1 MVHIYYKQIS
11 MDYTLN
17 LEKIQN
23 NELKNLLSKE
33 CLDFVVDLHNL
44 FNSKRIHLLKERTK
58 IQKKIDD
65 GWIPDFLDETK
76 HIRESDWT
84 ILSTPDD
91 LIDRRVE
98 ITGPP
103 QRKMII
109 NALNSGAKTFMAD
122 FEDSLSPTWSNL
134 LEGQLYL
141 LKANKRDID
150 FKDETSGKN
159 YKLSEKPAVL
169 IVRPRGW
176 HLPEK
181 NLKIHGEEISGSLFD
196 FGVYFFNNHKI
207 LVSNGSGPYF
217 YLPKLENHKEARL
230 WAEVFKF
237 SEEYFNLAKGTIKAT
252 VLIETILAA
261 FEMDE
266 ILYEL
271 KDNIVGLN
279 CGRWDYIFSFIKKFR
294 NRSDYI
300 LPDRSLV
307 SMRVHFMKS
316 YSELLIQTC
325 HKRRA
330 HAIGGMAAQIPIK
343 NDEEKN
349 KKSLQKVYDD
359 KLIEVYNG
367 HDGTWVAHPAL
378 VKIAKDVFDAQL
390 EYPCQLG
397 NKREDIKVSSK
408 DLLKLPVKTAGGRIG
423 IITEEGI
430 RMNINVGILY
440 IESWLKGNGCVPLYN
455 LMEDAA
461 TAEISRAQIWQW
473 LKHRAITIEGK
484 EITVE
489 YFNLL
494 LKEELK
500 KIKINIGED
509 NYNLGKYEEASKLF
523 ISMSTSK
530 EFEEFLTLSAYNLI

>member
-1 MVHIYYKQIS
+1 MSQEYDIRPTESK
-11 MDYTLN
+11 
-17 LEKIQN
+17 EFQN
-23 NELKNLLSKE
+23 ILSKE
-33 CLDFVVDLHNL
+33 CLDFIAELHNL
-44 FNSKRIHLLKERTK
+44 FNSKRLHLLEERK
-58 IQKKIDD
+58 KVQEKIDG
-65 GWIPDFLDETK
+65 GWLPDFLDETRE
-76 HIRESDWT
+76 IRESAWT

-91 LIDRRVE
+91 LLDRRVE

-103 QRKMII
+103 LRKMII

-122 FEDSLSPTWSNL
+122 FEDSLSPTWQNL
-134 LEGQLYL
+134 LEGQFNLNQ
-141 LKANKRDID
+141 ANKKQID
-150 FKDETSGKN
+150 FTDPKSGKD
-159 YKLSEKPAVL
+159 YKLIDNPAVL

-181 NLKIHGEEISGSLFD
+181 HFRINNEDTSGSLFD
-196 FGVYFFNNHKI
+196 FGVYLFHNHKI
-207 LVSNGSGPYF
+207 LQENGTGPYF
-217 YLPKLENHKEARL
+217 YLPKIENHKEARL
-230 WAEVFKF
+230 WAEVFKY
-237 SEEYFNLAKGTIKAT
+237 SEEKLNISKGTIKAT

-294 NRSDYI
+294 NRSDFI

-307 SMRVHFMKS
+307 SMRVHFMKA

-343 NDEEKN
+343 NDEEQN
-349 KKSLQKVYDD
+349 NKSLQKVYDD

-367 HDGTWVAHPAL
+367 HDGTWVAHPGL
-378 VKIAKDVFDAQL
+378 VPIAKKVFDEQL

-397 NKREDIKVSSK
+397 NKREDIHVTSN
-408 DLLKLPVKTAGGRIG
+408 DLLKLPVKTAGGRTG
-423 IITEEGI
+423 IITEKGI
-430 RMNINVGILY
+430 RTNINIGILY
-440 IESWLKGNGCVPLYN
+440 IEAWLKGDGCVPLYN

-473 LKHRAITIEGK
+473 LKHEARTVDKK
-484 EITVE
+484 EITKE
-489 YFNLL
+489 YFNQL
-494 LKEELK
+494 LKEELEQ
-500 KIKINIGED
+500 IKITVGEE
-509 NYNLGKYEEASKLF
+509 NYNKGKFKEASNIF
-523 ISMSTSK
+523 NTMSTSD
-530 EFEEFLTLSAYNLI
+530 EFEEFLTLPAYKLL

>member
-1 MVHIYYKQIS
+1 MTRVYNIHYIES
-11 MDYTLN
+11 EEL
-17 LEKIQN
+17 QN
-23 NELKNLLSKE
+23 ILSKE
-33 CLDFVVDLHNL
+33 CQDFIAELHKL
-44 FNSKRIHLLKERTK
+44 FNSKRIHLLEERKK
-58 IQKKIDD
+58 IQKKIDN
-65 GWIPDFLDETK
+65 GWLPDFLDETK
-76 HIRESDWT
+76 QIRESAWT

-91 LIDRRVE
+91 LLDRRVE

-103 QRKMII
+103 VRKMII

-122 FEDSLSPTWSNL
+122 FEDSLSPTWQNL

-141 LKANKRDID
+141 NQANKKQID
-150 FKDETSGKN
+150 FTDPKNGKD
-159 YKLSEKPAVL
+159 YKLIDKPAVL

-181 NLKIHGEEISGSLFD
+181 HFRINNEDTSGSLFD
-196 FGVYFFNNHKI
+196 FGVYLFHNYSI
-207 LVSNGSGPYF
+207 LKSNGTGPYF
-217 YLPKLENHKEARL
+217 YIPKIENHKEARL

-237 SEEYFNLAKGTIKAT
+237 SEEKFNLPKGTIKAT

-261 FEMDE
+261 FEMNE

-294 NRSDYI
+294 NRSDFI

-343 NDEEKN
+343 GDDDKN

-378 VKIAKDVFDAQL
+378 VSIAKKVFDEQL

-397 NKREDIKVSSK
+397 NKREDINVTSN

-423 IITEEGI
+423 IITEKGM
-430 RMNINVGILY
+430 RTNINVGILY
-440 IESWLKGNGCVPLYN
+440 IEAWLKGNGCVPLYN

-473 LKHRAITIEGK
+473 LKHSAETIDK
-484 EITVE
+484 KKISKE
-489 YFNLL
+489 YFNEL

-500 KIKINIGED
+500 QIKLAVGKE
-509 NYNLGKYEEASKLF
+509 NYNKGKFKEAADIFYK
-523 ISMSTSK
+523 MSTSE
-530 EFEEFLTLSAYNLI
+530 EFEEFLTLPAYKLI

>member
-1 MVHIYYKQIS
+1 MSEIYNIQSIKS
-11 MDYTLN
+11 KE
-17 LEKIQN
+17 LENI
-23 NELKNLLSKE
+23 LSEE
-33 CLDFVVDLHNL
+33 CLDFITDLHKL
-44 FNSKRIHLLKERTK
+44 FNSKRLHLLEERKKVQEK
-58 IQKKIDD
+58 INK
-65 GWIPDFLDETK
+65 GWLPDFLDETQQ
-76 HIRESDWT
+76 IRDSSWT

-91 LIDRRVE
+91 LLDRRVE

-103 QRKMII
+103 IRKMII

-122 FEDSLSPTWSNL
+122 FEDSLSPTWQNL
-134 LEGQLYL
+134 LEGQYYL
-141 LKANKRDID
+141 IQANKRQID
-150 FKDETSGKN
+150 FTDPENGKD
-159 YKLSEKPAVL
+159 YKLIDKPAVL

-181 NLKIHGEEISGSLFD
+181 HFKINKEDISGSLFD
-196 FGVYFFNNHKI
+196 FGVYLFHNYKV
-207 LVSNGSGPYF
+207 LQENGTGPYY
-217 YLPKLENHKEARL
+217 YLPKMENHKEARL
-230 WAEVFKF
+230 WSEVFKF
-237 SEEYFNLAKGTIKAT
+237 SEEKFNLSKGTIKAT
-252 VLIETILAA
+252 VLIETILAS

-279 CGRWDYIFSFIKKFR
+279 CGRWDYIFSFIKRFR
-294 NRSDYI
+294 NRADFI

-343 NDEEKN
+343 NNEEEN
-349 KKSLQKVYDD
+349 KKSIQKVYDD

-378 VKIAKDVFDAQL
+378 VSVAKDVFDRQL

-397 NKREDIKVSSK
+397 NKREDIKVTAN

-423 IITEEGI
+423 IITEKGI
-430 RMNINVGILY
+430 RTNINVGILY
-440 IESWLKGNGCVPLYN
+440 IEAWLNGNGCVPLYN

-473 LKHRAITIEGK
+473 LKHQAKTVDRR

-489 YFNLL
+489 YFNKL

-500 KIKINIGED
+500 KIKLNVGEEQYS
-509 NYNLGKYEEASKLF
+509 NGKFKEASDIF
-523 ISMSTSK
+523 YTMSTSN
-530 EFEEFLTLSAYNLI
+530 EFEEFLTLPAYKLI

>member
-1 MVHIYYKQIS
+1 MSEIY
-11 MDYTLN
+11 N
-17 LEKIQN
+17 IQRI
-23 NELKNLLSKE
+23 KSKE
-33 CLDFVVDLHNL
+33 LENILSEECIDFITDLHKL
-44 FNSKRIHLLKERTK
+44 FNSKRLHLLEERKKVQEK
-58 IQKKIDD
+58 INK
-65 GWIPDFLDETK
+65 GWLPDFLDETQQ
-76 HIRESDWT
+76 IRDSSWT

-91 LIDRRVE
+91 LLDRRVE

-103 QRKMII
+103 IRKMII

-122 FEDSLSPTWSNL
+122 FEDSLSPTWQNL
-134 LEGQLYL
+134 LEGQYYL
-141 LKANKRDID
+141 IQANKRQID
-150 FKDETSGKN
+150 FTDPENGKD
-159 YKLSEKPAVL
+159 YKLIDKPAVL

-181 NLKIHGEEISGSLFD
+181 HFKINNEDISGSLFD
-196 FGVYFFNNHKI
+196 FGVYLFHNYKV
-207 LVSNGSGPYF
+207 LQENGTGPYY
-217 YLPKLENHKEARL
+217 YLPKMENHKEARL

-237 SEEYFNLAKGTIKAT
+237 SEEKFNLSKGTIKVT
-252 VLIETILAA
+252 VLIETILAS

-279 CGRWDYIFSFIKKFR
+279 CGRWDYIFSFIKRFR
-294 NRSDYI
+294 NRADFI

-343 NDEEKN
+343 NNEEEN
-349 KKSLQKVYDD
+349 RKSIQKVYDD

-378 VKIAKDVFDAQL
+378 VSVAKDVFDRQL

-397 NKREDIKVSSK
+397 NKREDIKVTAN

-423 IITEEGI
+423 IITEKGI
-430 RMNINVGILY
+430 RTNINVGILY
-440 IESWLKGNGCVPLYN
+440 IEAWLNGNGCVPLYN

-473 LKHRAITIEGK
+473 LKHQAKTVDKK

-489 YFNLL
+489 YFNKL
-494 LKEELK
+494 LKEEVK
-500 KIKINIGED
+500 KIKLNIGEEK
-509 NYNLGKYEEASKLF
+509 YNNRKFKEASDIF
-523 ISMSTSK
+523 FTMSTS
-530 EFEEFLTLSAYNLI
+530 EDFEEFLTLPAYKLI

>member
-1 MVHIYYKQIS
+1 MTQEYDIRPTESK
-11 MDYTLN
+11 
-17 LEKIQN
+17 EFQN
-23 NELKNLLSKE
+23 ILSKE
-33 CLDFVVDLHNL
+33 CLDFIAELHKL
-44 FNSKRIHLLKERTK
+44 FNSKRLHLLEERK
-58 IQKKIDD
+58 KVQEKIDG
-65 GWIPDFLDETK
+65 GWLPDFLDETRE
-76 HIRESDWT
+76 IRESAWT

-91 LIDRRVE
+91 LLDRRVE

-103 QRKMII
+103 LRKMII

-122 FEDSLSPTWSNL
+122 FEDSLSPTWQNL
-134 LEGQLYL
+134 LEGQFNLNQ
-141 LKANKRDID
+141 ANKKQID
-150 FKDETSGKN
+150 FTDPKSGKD
-159 YKLSEKPAVL
+159 YKLIDKPAVL

-181 NLKIHGEEISGSLFD
+181 HFRINNKDTSGSLFD
-196 FGVYFFNNHKI
+196 FGVYLFHNHKI
-207 LVSNGSGPYF
+207 LQENGTGPYF
-217 YLPKLENHKEARL
+217 YLPKIENHKEARL
-230 WAEVFKF
+230 WAEVFKY
-237 SEEYFNLAKGTIKAT
+237 SEEKLNISKGTIKAT

-294 NRSDYI
+294 NRSDFI

-307 SMRVHFMKS
+307 SMRVHFMKA

-343 NDEEKN
+343 NDEEQN
-349 KKSLQKVYDD
+349 NKSLQKVYDD

-367 HDGTWVAHPAL
+367 HDGTWVAHPGL
-378 VKIAKDVFDAQL
+378 VPIAKKVFDEQL

-397 NKREDIKVSSK
+397 NKREDIHVTSN
-408 DLLKLPVKTAGGRIG
+408 DLLKLPVKTAGGRTG
-423 IITEEGI
+423 IITEKGI
-430 RMNINVGILY
+430 RTNINIGILY
-440 IESWLKGNGCVPLYN
+440 IEAWLKGDGCVPLYN

-473 LKHRAITIEGK
+473 LKHKARTVDKK
-484 EITVE
+484 EITKE
-489 YFNLL
+489 CFNQL
-494 LKEELK
+494 LKEELEQ
-500 KIKINIGED
+500 IKITVGEE
-509 NYNLGKYEEASKLF
+509 NYNKGKFKEASNIF
-523 ISMSTSK
+523 NTMSTSD
-530 EFEEFLTLSAYNLI
+530 EFEEFLTLPAYKLL

>member
-1 MVHIYYKQIS
+1 MSQEYDIRPTESK
-11 MDYTLN
+11 
-17 LEKIQN
+17 EFQN
-23 NELKNLLSKE
+23 ILSKE
-33 CLDFVVDLHNL
+33 CLDFIAELHKL
-44 FNSKRIHLLKERTK
+44 FNSKRLHLLEERK
-58 IQKKIDD
+58 KVQEKIDG
-65 GWIPDFLDETK
+65 GWLPDFLDETRE
-76 HIRESDWT
+76 IRESAWT

-91 LIDRRVE
+91 LLDRRVE

-103 QRKMII
+103 LRKMII

-122 FEDSLSPTWSNL
+122 FEDSLSPTWQNL
-134 LEGQLYL
+134 LEGQFNLNQ
-141 LKANKRDID
+141 ANKKQID
-150 FKDETSGKN
+150 FTDPKSGKD
-159 YKLSEKPAVL
+159 YKLIDNPAVL

-181 NLKIHGEEISGSLFD
+181 HFRINNEDTSGSLFD
-196 FGVYFFNNHKI
+196 FGVYLFHNHKI
-207 LVSNGSGPYF
+207 LQENGTGPYF
-217 YLPKLENHKEARL
+217 YLPKIENHKEARL
-230 WAEVFKF
+230 WAEVFKY
-237 SEEYFNLAKGTIKAT
+237 SEEKLNISKGTIKAT

-294 NRSDYI
+294 NRSDFI

-307 SMRVHFMKS
+307 SMRVHFMKA

-343 NDEEKN
+343 NDEEQN
-349 KKSLQKVYDD
+349 NKSLQKVYDD

-367 HDGTWVAHPAL
+367 HDGTWVAHPGL
-378 VKIAKDVFDAQL
+378 VPIAKKVFDEQL

-397 NKREDIKVSSK
+397 NKREDIHVTSN
-408 DLLKLPVKTAGGRIG
+408 DLLKLPVKTAGGRTG
-423 IITEEGI
+423 IITEKGI
-430 RMNINVGILY
+430 RTNINIGILY
-440 IESWLKGNGCVPLYN
+440 IEAWLKGDGCVPLYN

-473 LKHRAITIEGK
+473 LKHEARTVDKK
-484 EITVE
+484 EITKE
-489 YFNLL
+489 YFNQL
-494 LKEELK
+494 LKEELEQ
-500 KIKINIGED
+500 IKITVGEE
-509 NYNLGKYEEASKLF
+509 NYNKGKFKEASNIF
-523 ISMSTSK
+523 NTMSTSADEPELSLK
-530 EFEEFLTLSAYNLI
+530 KAYVQTLILEFCI

>member
-1 MVHIYYKQIS
+1 MSETY
-11 MDYTLN
+11 N
-17 LEKIQN
+17 IQRI
-23 NELKNLLSKE
+23 KSKE
-33 CLDFVVDLHNL
+33 LENILSEECIDFIADLHKL
-44 FNSKRIHLLKERTK
+44 FNSKRLHLLEERKKVQEK
-58 IQKKIDD
+58 INK
-65 GWIPDFLDETK
+65 GWLPDFLDETQQ
-76 HIRESDWT
+76 IRDSSWT

-91 LIDRRVE
+91 LLDRRVE
-98 ITGPP
+98 ITAPP
-103 QRKMII
+103 IRKMII

-122 FEDSLSPTWSNL
+122 FEDSLSPTWKNL
-134 LEGQLYL
+134 LEGQYYL
-141 LKANKRDID
+141 IQANKRQID
-150 FKDETSGKN
+150 FTDPENGKD
-159 YKLSEKPAVL
+159 YKLIDKPAVL

-181 NLKIHGEEISGSLFD
+181 HFKINNEDISGSLFD
-196 FGVYFFNNHKI
+196 FGVYLFHNYKI
-207 LVSNGSGPYF
+207 LQENGTGPYY
-217 YLPKLENHKEARL
+217 YLPKMENHKEARL

-237 SEEYFNLAKGTIKAT
+237 SEEKFNLSKGTIKVT
-252 VLIETILAA
+252 VLIETILAS

-279 CGRWDYIFSFIKKFR
+279 CGRWDYIFSFIKRFR
-294 NRSDYI
+294 NRADFI

-343 NDEEKN
+343 NNEEEN
-349 KKSLQKVYDD
+349 RKSIQKVYDD

-378 VKIAKDVFDAQL
+378 VSVAKDVFDRQL

-397 NKREDIKVSSK
+397 NKREDIKVTAN

-423 IITEEGI
+423 IITEKGI
-430 RMNINVGILY
+430 RTNINVGILY
-440 IESWLKGNGCVPLYN
+440 IEAWLNGNGCVPLYN

-473 LKHRAITIEGK
+473 LKHQAKTVDKK

-489 YFNLL
+489 YFNKL

-500 KIKINIGED
+500 QIKLNVGEEKYG
-509 NYNLGKYEEASKLF
+509 NGKFKEASDIF
-523 ISMSTSK
+523 YTMSTSN
-530 EFEEFLTLSAYNLI
+530 EFEEFLTLPAYKLI

>member
-1 MVHIYYKQIS
+1 MNHSYEIHPIESNQIK
-11 MDYTLN
+11 
-17 LEKIQN
+17 EI
-23 NELKNLLSKE
+23 LSNE
-33 CLDFVVDLHNL
+33 CLEFVMELHTV
-44 FNSKRIHLLKERTK
+44 FNSKRMHLLSERKT
-58 IQKKIDD
+58 IQKKIDA
-65 GWIPDFLDETK
+65 GWTPNFLNETR
-76 HIRESDWT
+76 HIRESAWT

-91 LIDRRVE
+91 LLDRRVE
-98 ITGPP
+98 ITSPP
-103 QRKMII
+103 VLKMII

-122 FEDSLSPTWSNL
+122 FEDSLSPTWQNL

-141 LKANKRDID
+141 LQANKRVID
-150 FKDETSGKN
+150 FIDQKKGKE
-159 YKLSEKPAVL
+159 YKLTDKPAVL

-181 NLKIHGEEISGSLFD
+181 HFLVNGDESSGSLFD
-196 FGVYFFNNHKI
+196 FGVYFYHNHKI
-207 LVSNGSGPYF
+207 LLENGSGPYF
-217 YLPKLENHKEARL
+217 YLPKLENYKEARL
-230 WAEVFKF
+230 WSEVFKF
-237 SEEYFNLAKGTIKAT
+237 SEEKFSLPTGTIKST

-294 NRSDYI
+294 NRKDFI

-307 SMRVHFMKS
+307 SMRVHFMKA

-343 NDEEKN
+343 GDEEKN
-349 KKSLQKVYDD
+349 KKALQKVYDD

-378 VKIAKDVFDAQL
+378 VTIAKDVFDAHL

-397 NKREDIKVSSK
+397 NRREDVHITAQ

-423 IITEEGI
+423 VITEKGI
-430 RMNINVGILY
+430 RTNINVGILY
-440 IESWLKGNGCVPLYN
+440 IEAWIKGNGCVPLYN

-473 LKHRAITIEGK
+473 LKHGVETVDGKQITK
-484 EITVE
+484 EYV
-489 YFNLL
+489 NKLL
-494 LKEELK
+494 GEELQQ
-500 KIKINIGED
+500 IKSTIGEE
-509 NYNLGKYEEASKLF
+509 NYNKGKFKEASEIFKT
-523 ISMSTSK
+523 ISISDI
-530 EFEEFLTLSAYNLI
+530 FEEFLTLAAYELL

>member
-1 MVHIYYKQIS
+1 MSETY
-11 MDYTLN
+11 N
-17 LEKIQN
+17 IQSI
-23 NELKNLLSKE
+23 KSKE
-33 CLDFVVDLHNL
+33 LENILSEECIDFISDLHKL
-44 FNSKRIHLLKERTK
+44 FNSKRLHLLEERKKVQEK
-58 IQKKIDD
+58 INK
-65 GWIPDFLDETK
+65 GWLPDFLDETQQ
-76 HIRESDWT
+76 IRDSSWT

-91 LIDRRVE
+91 LLDRRVE
-98 ITGPP
+98 ITAPP
-103 QRKMII
+103 IRKMII

-122 FEDSLSPTWSNL
+122 FEDSLSPTWKNL
-134 LEGQLYL
+134 LEGQYYL
-141 LKANKRDID
+141 IQANKRQID
-150 FKDETSGKN
+150 FTDPENGKD
-159 YKLSEKPAVL
+159 YKLIDKPAVL

-181 NLKIHGEEISGSLFD
+181 HFKINNEDISGSLFD
-196 FGVYFFNNHKI
+196 FGVYLFHNYKV
-207 LVSNGSGPYF
+207 LQENGTGPYY
-217 YLPKLENHKEARL
+217 YLPKMENHKEARL

-237 SEEYFNLAKGTIKAT
+237 SEEKFNLSKGTIKVT
-252 VLIETILAA
+252 VLIETILAS

-279 CGRWDYIFSFIKKFR
+279 CGRWDYIFSFIKRFR
-294 NRSDYI
+294 NRADFI

-343 NDEEKN
+343 NNEEEN
-349 KKSLQKVYDD
+349 RKSIQKVYDD

-378 VKIAKDVFDAQL
+378 VSVAKDVFDRQL

-397 NKREDIKVSSK
+397 NKREDIKVTAN

-423 IITEEGI
+423 IITEKGI
-430 RMNINVGILY
+430 RTNINVGILY
-440 IESWLKGNGCVPLYN
+440 IEAWLNGNGCVPLYN

-473 LKHRAITIEGK
+473 LKHKAKTVDKK

-489 YFNLL
+489 YFNKL

-500 KIKINIGED
+500 QIKLNVGEEKYG
-509 NYNLGKYEEASKLF
+509 NGKFKEASDIF
-523 ISMSTSK
+523 YTMSTSN
-530 EFEEFLTLSAYNLI
+530 EFEEFLTLPAYKLI

>member
-1 MVHIYYKQIS
+1 MSSNYKIS
-11 MDYTLN
+11 AI
-17 LEKIQN
+17 KSS
-23 NELKNLLSKE
+23 ELKEILSPQ
-33 CLDFVVDLHNL
+33 CLEFVFELHQL
-44 FNSKRIHLLKERTK
+44 FNSKRIHLLEEREN
-58 IQKKIDD
+58 IQKKIDS
-65 GWIPDFLDETK
+65 GWMPDFLEETRS
-76 HIRESDWT
+76 IRESEWT

-91 LIDRRVE
+91 LLDRRVE

-103 QRKMII
+103 IKKMII

-122 FEDSLSPTWSNL
+122 FEDSLSPTWKNIT
-134 LEGQLYL
+134 EGQYYL
-141 LKANKRDID
+141 HLANKRAID
-150 FKDETSGKN
+150 FTDNKSGKD
-159 YKLSEKPAVL
+159 YKLIDNPAVL

-181 NLKIHGEEISGSLFD
+181 NFLVDNKMTSGSLFD
-196 FGVYFFNNHKI
+196 FGVYFFNNYKI
-207 LVSNGSGPYF
+207 LMDNNSAPYF
-217 YLPKLENHKEARL
+217 YLPKIENHQEARL
-230 WAEVFKF
+230 WSEIFKF
-237 SEEYFNLAKGTIKAT
+237 TEEKFKLPKGIIKAT

-271 KDNIVGLN
+271 RDNIVGLN

-294 NRSDYI
+294 NNQNFL
-300 LPDRSLV
+300 LPNRSLV
-307 SMRVHFMKS
+307 SMRVHFMKA

-367 HDGTWVAHPAL
+367 HDGTWVAHPGL
-378 VKIAKDVFDAQL
+378 VTIAKGVFDDQL

-397 NKREDIKVSSK
+397 NKREDVRISAS
-408 DLLKLPVKTAGGRIG
+408 DLLKLPVKTAGGKIG
-423 IITEEGI
+423 IISEQGI
-430 RMNINVGILY
+430 CTNINIGILY
-440 IESWLKGNGCVPLYN
+440 IEAWLKGNGCVPLYD

-473 LKHRAITIEGK
+473 LHHKATTVDGK
-484 EITVE
+484 KITVD
-489 YFNLL
+489 YYNMLL
-494 LKEELK
+494 NQELE
-500 KIKINIGED
+500 KIKETVGAE
-509 NYNLGKYEEASKLF
+509 NYNRGKYKEATEIF
-523 ISMSTSK
+523 NQMTTSK
-530 EFEEFLTLSAYNLI
+530 TFEEFLTLQAYNYL

>member
-1 MVHIYYKQIS
+1 MSETYNIQSIKS
-11 MDYTLN
+11 KE
-17 LEKIQN
+17 LENI
-23 NELKNLLSKE
+23 LSEE
-33 CLDFVVDLHNL
+33 CLDFIADLHKL
-44 FNSKRIHLLKERTK
+44 FNSKRLHLLEERKKVQEK
-58 IQKKIDD
+58 INK
-65 GWIPDFLDETK
+65 GWLPDFLDETQQ
-76 HIRESDWT
+76 IRDSSWT

-91 LIDRRVE
+91 LLDRRVE

-103 QRKMII
+103 IRKMII

-122 FEDSLSPTWSNL
+122 FEDSLSPTWKNL
-134 LEGQLYL
+134 LEGQYYL
-141 LKANKRDID
+141 IQANKRQID
-150 FKDETSGKN
+150 FTDPENGKD
-159 YKLSEKPAVL
+159 YKLIDKPAVL

-181 NLKIHGEEISGSLFD
+181 HFKINNEDISGSLFD
-196 FGVYFFNNHKI
+196 FGVYLFHNYKV
-207 LVSNGSGPYF
+207 LQENGTGPYY
-217 YLPKLENHKEARL
+217 YLPKMENHKEARL

-237 SEEYFNLAKGTIKAT
+237 SEEKFNLSKGTIKVT
-252 VLIETILAA
+252 VLIETILAS

-279 CGRWDYIFSFIKKFR
+279 CGRWDYIFSFIKRFR
-294 NRSDYI
+294 NRADFI

-343 NDEEKN
+343 NNEEEN
-349 KKSLQKVYDD
+349 RKSIQKVYDD

-378 VKIAKDVFDAQL
+378 VSVAKDVFDRQL

-397 NKREDIKVSSK
+397 NKREDIKVTAN

-423 IITEEGI
+423 IITEKGI
-430 RMNINVGILY
+430 RTNINVGILY
-440 IESWLKGNGCVPLYN
+440 IEAWLNGNGCVPLYN

-473 LKHRAITIEGK
+473 LKHQAKTVDRK

-489 YFNLL
+489 YFNKL

-500 KIKINIGED
+500 KIKLNVGEEKYG
-509 NYNLGKYEEASKLF
+509 NGKFKEASDIF
-523 ISMSTSK
+523 YTMSTSN
-530 EFEEFLTLSAYNLI
+530 EFEEFLTLPAYKLI